1 MVPTVDT
8 DRNVV
13 EIEDDRGSEL
23 MRAVVIGGGI
33 VGLTS
38 GLALRRAGI
47 DVVICERA
55 PEIRAAGAGLGLW
68 ANALAVFDELGIG
81 EQVRAIGKPSE
92 MYFHDPAG
100 RLLDSPEFGVED
112 HRYLLVHRARLTEL
126 LADAVGREHLRL
138 ATAFESYE
146 EHADHVTVRLSDGG
160 SEDGDLLVGVDGAYS
175 SVRARLV
182 PGTAAREHPGHHAW
196 RAVLPATG
204 IAVAEDR
211 LILGTHGCRGG
222 YLRTYDGGVYW
233 LVNQFNSPAPTG
245 TRKQQA
251 LERVAHLDDGG
262 RNAVLAELVAATPE
276 EQILHN
282 QIMLVPPLPHWVSAR
297 VALAGDAAHAMSPH
311 ITAGATLGIEDAGL
325 LAGLLAGDADVP
337 AALAA
342 YEATQIPRYAHVA
355 RLSAAVEHAATP
367 REFARHYVAFS
378 HWMTSQEPRRRV
390 RA

>member
-1 MVPTVDT
+1 
-8 DRNVV
+8 
-13 EIEDDRGSEL
+13 

-38 GLALRRAGI
+38 GLALRSAGVE
-47 DVVICERA
+47 VVICERA

-100 RLLDSPEFGVED
+100 RLLDTPDFGVED
-112 HRYLLVHRARLTEL
+112 HQYLLVHRAKLTDL
-126 LADAVGREHLRL
+126 LADAVGRENIRL
-138 ATAFESYE
+138 DTAFEAYD
-146 EHADHVTVRLSDGG
+146 EHPDHVTVRLSDGS
-160 SEDGDLLVGVDGAYS
+160 SEDADVLVGVDGAYS

-196 RAVLPATG
+196 RAVLPATD
-204 IAVAEDR
+204 IAVPEDR

-233 LVNQFNSPAPTG
+233 LVNQFNSPALTG
-245 TRKQQA
+245 TPKQQA
-251 LERVAHLDDGG
+251 LERAVHLEEGG
-262 RNAVLAELVAATPE
+262 QNAVLSELIAATPE

-282 QIMLVPPLPHWVSAR
+282 QIMLVPPLPRWVSAR
-297 VALAGDAAHAMSPH
+297 VVLAGDAAHAMSPH
-311 ITAGATLGIEDAGL
+311 ITAGATLGIEDAALLARL
-325 LAGLLAGDADVP
+325 LAGAADVP
-337 AALAA
+337 AALTV
-342 YEATQIPRYAHVA
+342 YEASQIPRYAHVA
-355 RLSAAVEHAATP
+355 ELSAAVEHAPTP
-367 REFARHYVAFS
+367 QEFAQRYAAFS
-378 HWMTSQEPRRRV
+378 HWMINQDRV